1 MQVDNQINDVNFH
14 LIWNWERSQVDK
26 SKLLDKIKTYAE
38 VAELADALRS
48 GRSEPWAHE
57 GSTPSFG
64 TTPPH
69 LCRGVFVYFHLLPL
83 NWYNICNQPNTDLRL
98 LEAMKKILTDK
109 RVIVAALAIILVMLL
124 VDFNQRMV
132 LLSKLRGQ
140 EKVLNEKYA
149 QLEST
154 LTALETELAY
164 AQSDQSVEKWAR
176 EEAGMIQEGDIPI
189 VLLPPTTQVRTP
201 PPPEPEIEDEVQP
214 WEIWQELFF
223 GQ

>member
-1 MQVDNQINDVNFH
+1 
-14 LIWNWERSQVDK
+14 
-26 SKLLDKIKTYAE
+26 
-38 VAELADALRS
+38 
-48 GRSEPWAHE
+48 
-57 GSTPSFG
+57 
-64 TTPPH
+64 
-69 LCRGVFVYFHLLPL
+69 
-83 NWYNICNQPNTDLRL
+83 
-98 LEAMKKILTDK
+98 MKKILTDK
-109 RVIVAALAIILVMLL
+109 RIIVAALAIILVMLL

-140 EKVLNEKYA
+140 EKVLTERYA

-154 LTALETELAY
+154 LTALESELAY

-189 VLLPPTTQVRTP
+189 VLLPPSTLVRTT
-201 PPPEPEIEDEVQP
+201 PPPEPEVENEVQP

>member
-1 MQVDNQINDVNFH
+1 
-14 LIWNWERSQVDK
+14 
-26 SKLLDKIKTYAE
+26 
-38 VAELADALRS
+38 
-48 GRSEPWAHE
+48 
-57 GSTPSFG
+57 
-64 TTPPH
+64 
-69 LCRGVFVYFHLLPL
+69 
-83 NWYNICNQPNTDLRL
+83 
-98 LEAMKKILTDK
+98 MKKILTDK

-140 EKVLNEKYA
+140 EKVLTERYA

-189 VLLPPTTQVRTP
+189 VLLPPSNQVRTP
-201 PPPEPEIEDEVQP
+201 PPPEPEVDDKVQP